1 MFPRAARFS
10 QRKLSDTPGPNAY
23 DPTEMMAHYQKG
35 LLNQTDARFKSN
47 SNSIDEPSTSAAGL
61 ASNMAPPQNRSNGAS
76 AIMDTIG
83 AKEKTKLLAR
93 LAKAEEK
100 AAELEKQTHCL
111 SNERSQAMADLSEY
125 GV

>member
-47 SNSIDEPSTSAAGL
+47 SNLNDEPSTSAAGL
-61 ASNMAPPQNRSNGAS
+61 ASNLTPQNRSNGAS

-111 SNERSQAMADLSEY
+111 SNERSQAMADLSE
-125 GV
+125 